1 MTLAQ
6 KLHAQGMTVFAG
18 CVLKDQGGE
27 GAKKLEVIAEEH
39 DQNIIKKQLKGKS
52 VEDRENKLHVIQ
64 LDVTSESD
72 WQKTFTCIK

>member
-1 MTLAQ
+1 
-6 KLHAQGMTVFAG
+6 MTVFAG

-27 GAKKLEVIAEEH
+27 GAKKLEAIAEEH

-52 VEDRENKLHVIQ
+52 SEDRENKLHVLQ

-72 WQKTFTCIK
+72 WQQAFSYIK